1 MSKKPNLAT
10 ALHNANGK
18 PDLNKSTLI
27 QETAKNTEKEI
38 QIVPASRVGKKA
50 ITGFFDP
57 AVSKQFK
64 RLALEQDKTVQVL
77 IAEAINDLF
86 EKYGQMPIA

>member
-1 MSKKPNLAT
+1 MSKKPNLAA

-18 PDLNKSTLI
+18 PDFSKSSLMG
-27 QETAKNTEKEI
+27 ETPKSIEKEI
-38 QIVPASRVGKKA
+38 AIVPASRVGKKA

-64 RLALEQDKTVQVL
+64 RLALDQDKTVQVL
-77 IAEAINDLF
+77 VAEAINDLF